1 MCLAIPGKIIERAN
15 DQAVIDLQGNRVKI
29 STVLTPDAAVGNWVL
44 AHAGFAISLI
54 DENDALETWEWLRIM
69 SEDPQAQARE
79 TPPLIRNS
87 EAAS

>member
-1 MCLAIPGKIIERAN
+1 MCLAVPGKIIEQTDN
-15 DQAVIDLQGNRVKI
+15 EAVIDLQGNRVKI

-54 DENDALETWEWLRIM
+54 DEHDALETWEWLRIM
-69 SEDPQAQARE
+69 AEDPQGQTGQ
-79 TPPLIRNS
+79 TPPLTSNS

>member
-54 DENDALETWEWLRIM
+54 DETDALETWEWLRIM
-69 SEDPQAQARE
+69 AEDPQDQAGIR
-79 TPPLIRNS
+79 PPLTRENGP
-87 EAAS
+87 AS